1 MSITIQSTYLQ
12 GPARGFPGMI
22 VNGEDSN
29 RISRTVEDAAGIA
42 FGMAVFQGATD
53 HGVTA
58 TPSANFMG
66 VTIADAGV
74 IALAGT
80 TVDTYPQYGTAGILN
95 EGPIYVTTSVNVTP
109 RQPVYVTPAGVFT
122 NVVTANTLIPGTFDE
137 TATAGSPVRIRIR
150 RNA

>member
-58 TPSANFMG
+58 TTSANFMG
-66 VTIADAGV
+66 IAIADAGV
-74 IALAGT
+74 IALPGGA
-80 TVDTYPQYGTAGILN
+80 VDTYVQYQTAGILN
-95 EGPIYVTTSVNVTP
+95 EGPIYVTTSVSVTP
-109 RQPVYVTPAGVFT
+109 RQPVYVTPAGLFT
-122 NVVTANTLIPGTFDE
+122 NVVGSNQLIPATFDE
-137 TATAGSPVRIRIR
+137 TAVAGPVRIRIR

>member
-66 VTIADAGV
+66 VTIADAGLV
-74 IALAGT
+74 PLLVSA
-80 TVDTYPQYGTAGILN
+80 VDTYQQYSTAGILN
-95 EGPIYVTTSVNVTP
+95 EGPIYVTTSVAVTP

-122 NVVTANTLIPGTFDE
+122 NVSTSNTLLPATFDE
-137 TATAGSPVRIRIR
+137 TAAIGAPVRIRMR

>member
-1 MSITIQSTYLQ
+1 MTITIQSTYLQ

-22 VNGEDSN
+22 ANGEDSN

-42 FGMAVFQGATD
+42 FGLAVFQGATD

-58 TPSANFMG
+58 TPSTNFMG

-74 IALAGT
+74 IALPGGAL
-80 TVDTYPQYGTAGILN
+80 DTYQQYTTAGILN
-95 EGPIYVTTSVNVTP
+95 EGTIIVTTSVAVTP
-109 RQPVYVTPAGVFT
+109 RQPVYVTSAGVFT
-122 NVVTANTLIPGTFDE
+122 NVVTANTLLPATFDE
-137 TATAGSPVRIRIR
+137 TAAAGAPVRIRIR

>member
-1 MSITIQSTYLQ
+1 MTITIQSTYLQ

-22 VNGEDSN
+22 ANGEDSN

-42 FGMAVFQGATD
+42 FGLAVFQGATD

-66 VTIADAGV
+66 VTIADSGV
-74 IALAGT
+74 IALPGGAL
-80 TVDTYPQYGTAGILN
+80 DTYQQYTTAGILN
-95 EGPIYVTTSVNVTP
+95 EGPIIVTTSVAVTP

-122 NVVTANTLIPGTFDE
+122 NVVTANTLLPATFDE
-137 TATAGSPVRIRIR
+137 TAAAGAPVRIRIR

>member
-1 MSITIQSTYLQ
+1 MSITIQSTYLS
-12 GPARGFPGMI
+12 GPARGFPGMV

-42 FGMAVFQGATD
+42 FGLAVFQGATD

-66 VTIADAGV
+66 VTIADAGL
-74 IALAGT
+74 IPLPGGA
-80 TVDTYPQYGTAGILN
+80 VDTYQQYQTAGILN
-95 EGPIYVTTSVNVTP
+95 EGPIIVTASVAVTP
-109 RQPVYVTPAGVFT
+109 RQAVYVTSAGAFT
-122 NVVTANTLIPGTFDE
+122 NVSTSNTAIPATFDE
-137 TATAGSPVRIRIR
+137 TASSGSPVRIRMR